1 MVDPEYFIIENFLT
15 PEACDM
21 LIEHVPT
28 GHTASVLDLNT
39 PIEDKSKRDTQL
51 TFLEPDSMV
60 GLVYMYAAKKIN
72 EELNWNFNI
81 TSVES
86 IQILKYDVGG
96 FYVPHIDVL
105 PTSPTQRQRKISFS
119 VALNSPDE
127 YEGGEF
133 IVYPMANPDGVPL
146 KLPKGD
152 AVVFPS
158 FLYHEASVIK
168 EGTRY
173 SSTAWIQGE
182 NWR

>member
-39 PIEDKSKRDTQL
+39 PIKDKAKRDTQL

-86 IQILKYDVGG
+86 IQ
-96 FYVPHIDVL
+96 
-105 PTSPTQRQRKISFS
+105 RQRKISFS
-119 VALNSPDE
+119 VALNSPNE

-158 FLYHEASVIK
+158 FLCHEASVIK